1 MDPALTLASLEER
14 IQKIRGE
21 ARLRAADL
29 VPRFVASAS
38 KAGCQVEEMK
48 DLEEA
53 GRSIAKLA
61 RSKGVQLIQASSTTL
76 LEWLALE
83 TLLEGSGIAITGPD
97 PESILKADLGISD
110 AVVGIAETGS
120 LLIHLDDPDTRLVTM
135 LPPVH
140 IAILQRE
147 DLVESLEEGLLIT
160 RHRVLHAQGQGH
172 PSYISWVTGPSR
184 TGDIEHVLTIG
195 AHGPK
200 ELLIILVP
208 RPESGL

>member
-1 MDPALTLASLEER
+1 VDPALTLASLEER
-14 IQKIRGE
+14 IQKIREE
-21 ARLRAADL
+21 ASLRTADL
-29 VPRFVASAS
+29 VHRFVLAAN
-38 KAGCQVEEMK
+38 KAGCQVEEAK

-61 RSKGVQLIQASSTTL
+61 RSKGVQLIQVSSASFPEQL
-76 LEWLALE
+76 VLE
-83 TLLEGSGIAITGPD
+83 TTLEGSGITITGPD
-97 PESILKADLGISD
+97 PEGILRADLGISD

-120 LLIHLDDPDTRLVTM
+120 LLIHLDDPDTRLITM

-140 IAILQRE
+140 IALLQRE

-160 RHRVLHAQGQGH
+160 RHRILHAKAQGR

-200 ELLIILVP
+200 ELFIILVP
-208 RPESGL
+208 QPERK